1 MHEKEINLIDYWNI
15 LWSQRKF
22 IVITVTIVT
31 ILSVIISLLLPIW
44 YKATTVIMPPTGSES
59 KFGGMMANLSAFGL
73 GGMLGSSENQM
84 RILAILKSE
93 NMLEALDEKYDF
105 QSKYDTKFKFQTYK
119 KLKSN
124 LRIEVGEEEQII
136 ISLFDTEQNLVA
148 EIVNYVVHCL
158 DSLNIA
164 LSTSKAKN
172 NRVFIE
178 KRIATVK
185 DSLFYL
191 ENKISVFMEEKGII
205 SISDQLSASVEKAA
219 ELQAKI
225 TAKEIELE
233 IKKDNFSINRPGIEI
248 LEKELNL
255 LKDKFATFFT
265 SEHNKLFINFDD
277 VPDLQRE
284 LLQLK
289 RKAEYYKLMLEYLTP
304 QYEQA
309 KIEEV
314 KDIPTI
320 QVLDKA
326 KRPEWKS
333 KPKRALIVIV
343 SVVCMFWITVLI
355 VFIQYST
362 QKLKE
367 NKEIERI

>member
-1 MHEKEINLIDYWNI
+1 MQDKEINLIDYWNI
-15 LWSQRKF
+15 LWKRRKF

-31 ILSVIISLLLPIW
+31 ILSVIISLLLPKW
-44 YKATTVIMPPTGSES
+44 YKATTVIMPPTGNES

-73 GGMLGSSENQM
+73 GGMLGGSEDQM
-84 RILAILKSE
+84 RILAILKSK
-93 NMLEALDEKYDF
+93 NILEALDEKYDF
-105 QSKYDTKFKFQTYK
+105 QSKYETKYKFQTYK

-124 LRIEVGEEEQII
+124 LRIEVGEEDQII
-136 ISLFDTEQNLVA
+136 ISFLDKEQDLVA

-164 LSTSKAKN
+164 LSISKAKN

-185 DSLFYL
+185 DSVFYL
-191 ENKISVFMEEKGII
+191 ENEISVFMEDKGII

-233 IKKDNFSINRPGIEI
+233 IKKDNFSINRPEIEI

-255 LKDKFATFFT
+255 LKDKFASFFT
-265 SEHNKLFINFDD
+265 SEHNELFINFDD
-277 VPDLQRE
+277 VPDLQME

-289 RKAEYYKLMLEYLTP
+289 RRAEYYKLMLEYLSP

-333 KPKRALIVIV
+333 KPKRII
-343 SVVCMFWITVLI
+343 I
-355 VFIQYST
+355 VFSSLIISLLIAIMIVL
-362 QKLKE
+362 LK
-367 NKEIERI
+367 KKS

>member
-1 MHEKEINLIDYWNI
+1 M
-15 LWSQRKF
+15 
-22 IVITVTIVT
+22 IVT
-31 ILSVIISLLLPIW
+31 ILSVIISLLLPKW
-44 YKATTVIMPPTGSES
+44 YKATAVIMPPTGNES
-59 KFGGMMANLSAFGL
+59 KFGGMMANLSTFGL
-73 GGMLGSSENQM
+73 GGMLGGSEDQM
-84 RILAILKSE
+84 RILAILKSK
-93 NMLEALDEKYDF
+93 NILEALDEKYDF
-105 QSKYDTKFKFQTYK
+105 QSKYETKYKFQTYK

-124 LRIEVGEEEQII
+124 LRIEVGEEDQII
-136 ISLFDTEQNLVA
+136 ISFLDKEQDLVA

-164 LSTSKAKN
+164 LSISKAKN

-185 DSLFYL
+185 DSVFYL
-191 ENKISVFMEEKGII
+191 ENEISVFMEDKGII

-233 IKKDNFSINRPGIEI
+233 IKKDNFSINRPEIEI
-248 LEKELNL
+248 LQKELNL
-255 LKDKFATFFT
+255 LKDKFASFFT
-265 SEHNKLFINFDD
+265 SEHNELFINFDD
-277 VPDLQRE
+277 VPDLQME

-289 RKAEYYKLMLEYLTP
+289 RRAEYYKLMLEYLSP

-333 KPKRALIVIV
+333 KPKRII
-343 SVVCMFWITVLI
+343 I
-355 VFIQYST
+355 VFSSLIISLLIAIMIVL
-362 QKLKE
+362 LK
-367 NKEIERI
+367 KKS

>member
-1 MHEKEINLIDYWNI
+1 MQEKEINLIDYWNI
-15 LWSQRKF
+15 LWKRKKF
-22 IVITVTIVT
+22 IVITVMIVT
-31 ILSVIISLLLPIW
+31 ILSVIISLLLPKW
-44 YKATTVIMPPTGSES
+44 YKATAVIMPPTGNES
-59 KFGGMMANLSAFGL
+59 KFGGMMANLSTFGL
-73 GGMLGSSENQM
+73 GGMLGGSEDQM
-84 RILAILKSE
+84 RILAILKSK
-93 NMLEALDEKYDF
+93 NILEALDEKYDF
-105 QSKYDTKFKFQTYK
+105 QSKYETKYKFQTYK

-124 LRIEVGEEEQII
+124 LRIEVGEEDQII
-136 ISLFDTEQNLVA
+136 ISFLDKEQELVA

-164 LSTSKAKN
+164 LSISKATN

-191 ENKISVFMEEKGII
+191 ENKISAFMEEKGII

-233 IKKDNFSINRPGIEI
+233 IKKDNFSINRPEIEI

-255 LKDKFATFFT
+255 LKDKFASFFT
-265 SEHNKLFINFDD
+265 SEHNELFINFDD
-277 VPDLQRE
+277 VPDLQME

-289 RKAEYYKLMLEYLTP
+289 RRAEYYKLMLEYLAP

-309 KIEEV
+309 KIEEI

-333 KPKRALIVIV
+333 KPKRII
-343 SVVCMFWITVLI
+343 I
-355 VFIQYST
+355 VFSSLIISLLIAIMIVL
-362 QKLKE
+362 LK
-367 NKEIERI
+367 KKS

>member
-1 MHEKEINLIDYWNI
+1 MKDVFMQEKEINLIDYWNI
-15 LWSQRKF
+15 LWKCRKY
-22 IVITVTIVT
+22 IVITVTIAT
-31 ILSVIISLLLPIW
+31 ILSLIISLLLPIW
-44 YKATTVIMPPTGSES
+44 YKATTVIMPLTGSES
-59 KFGGMMANLSAFGL
+59 KFGGMMANLSTFGL
-73 GGMLGSSENQM
+73 GGMLGGSEDQM
-84 RILAILKSE
+84 RILAILKSK
-93 NMLEALDEKYDF
+93 NMLEVLDKKYDF
-105 QSKYDTKFKFQTYK
+105 QSKYDTKFKFQTYE

-124 LRIEVGEEEQII
+124 LLIEVGEEEQII
-136 ISLFDTEQNLVA
+136 ISFFDTEQDLVA

-164 LSTSKAKN
+164 LSISKATN

-191 ENKISVFMEEKGII
+191 ENKISALMEEKGII

-233 IKKDNFSINRPGIEI
+233 IKKDNFSINRPEIEI

-255 LKDKFATFFT
+255 LKDKFVTFFT
-265 SEHNKLFINFDD
+265 SEHNELFINFDD
-277 VPDLQRE
+277 VPNLQME

-289 RKAEYYKLMLEYLTP
+289 RRAEYYKLMLEYLAP

-333 KPKRALIVIV
+333 KPKRAFIVILSLLV
-343 SVVCMFWITVLI
+343 SFMISIAVVLI
-355 VFIQYST
+355 YKGIKT
-362 QKLKE
+362 C
-367 NKEIERI
+367 